1 MKKLYTLVLLLLSLR
16 AGAQTGVPVS
26 ELAHF
31 DAAIQQFVQRWD
43 VLGASVALSRGDKLV
58 YARAFGYA
66 DQART
71 TPLQPHHLMR
81 VASLS
86 KPITAMAIMK
96 LVEEGRLE
104 LAHKAF
110 GPEGYLSDAY
120 YTEVIDDRRVYDI
133 TVQQL
138 LEHSAGWDRE
148 KSCDG
153 FASCDPIDFPEHV
166 AQAMNVPNPVGDST
180 LVRFMLSKGLNF
192 RPGARYAYS
201 NIGYLVLGKIIEA
214 VTLQPYEVWVRDHL
228 LRPSGVREAHLGRN
242 LLVDKQEREAEYDS
256 HFQQSSCYGTGE
268 VVPAAY
274 GGCNVEA
281 MSAHGGWIFTA
292 RDLTRL
298 LMAVDGSSEKPGL
311 LSAATIATMVE
322 PSAVNARY
330 AKGWQVN
337 PAGNR
342 WHSGCL
348 DGTATYLVR
357 AEKGYTWT
365 ILLNT
370 RRDDAAFW
378 QELDRLGWAC
388 VRGAAAW
395 PAHNLVGPD
404 QNAAQLTGTSLNKT
418 STLLKW
424 ANGTG
429 NRRLVLMK
437 ADSPVDDFPLDG
449 ADYVA
454 NPRFGKGEPLAGGSF
469 VVADGEADTVRVK
482 DLDPNRAYFVR
493 VVEYAK
499 SETTSYQAL
508 YALEENATMILN
520 EHLAEPYLVAAQ
532 TELHME
538 ANSAY
543 TELALQLVPASF
555 SSDAHYLPS
564 GILPSGSASPG
575 LESLSNQQGRIRDSG
590 RAVLRLFTK

>member
-1 MKKLYTLVLLLLSLR
+1 MKKLYTLVLLLLSLQ
-16 AGAQTGVPVS
+16 AGAQTGVPVP

-31 DAAIQQFVQRWD
+31 DTAIEQFVQRWE
-43 VLGASVALSRGDKLV
+43 VLGASVALSRSDKLV

-86 KPITAMAIMK
+86 KPITAMAVMK
-96 LVEEGRLE
+96 LVEEGRLD

-120 YTEVIDDRRVYDI
+120 YTEVIDDRRIYDI

-166 AQAMNVPNPVGDST
+166 AQVMNVPNPVGDST

-192 RPGARYAYS
+192 RPGARFAYS

-214 VTLQPYEVWVRDHL
+214 VTLQPYEAWVRDHL
-228 LRPSGVREAHLGRN
+228 LLPSGVREAHLGRN

-281 MSAHGGWIFTA
+281 MNAHGGWIFTA

-298 LMAVDGSSEKPGL
+298 LTAVDGAKGRPGL
-311 LSAATIATMVE
+311 LSTATIATMVE

-337 PAGNR
+337 TGNR

-357 AEKGYTWT
+357 AAKGYTWT

-378 QELDRLGWAC
+378 TELDRLGWAC
-388 VRGAAAW
+388 IRGATEW
-395 PAHNLVGPD
+395 PAHNLVVPD
-404 QNAAQLTGTSLNKT
+404 QNAAQLTGTSLTKT

-429 NRRLVLMK
+429 NRRIVLMK
-437 ADSPVDDFPLDG
+437 ADSPVDDIPLDG
-449 ADYVA
+449 VDYVA
-454 NPRFGKGEPLAGGSF
+454 NPRFGKGQALAGGSF
-469 VVADGEADTVRVK
+469 VVANGEADTVMVK
-482 DLDPNRAYFVR
+482 NLDPNRAYFVR

-499 SETTSYQAL
+499 SETTSQQAL
-508 YALEENATMILN
+508 YALEANATMILN
-520 EHLAEPYLVAAQ
+520 EHLAEPSLVAAQ
-532 TELHME
+532 PALQMDPG
-538 ANSAY
+538 SAY
-543 TELALQLVPASF
+543 SELALQLVPASL
-555 SSDAHYLPS
+555 SSDAHFLPN
-564 GILPSGSASPG
+564 GILPPSSATPA
-575 LESLSNQQGRIRDSG
+575 LEPVGNQPSRIRESG